1 MHGNLVEKETGM
13 NYPHLHTPLTI
24 GPLQLANRLVMPPL
38 VIFKAAE
45 DGGVTP
51 LNREHYAE
59 SGGAG
64 YVVVEATA
72 VSPEGRLA
80 QKQLGISEDRH
91 VDGLADLARII
102 REGGGRPGI
111 QLHHAG
117 ARTAMKNTFG
127 LPLVAPSAVP
137 TPEGEMPLELDEEG
151 IRRIVGTFA
160 AAARRA
166 RQAGFE
172 ALEVHAAHGYLVNQ
186 FLSPLAN
193 KRTDMWG
200 GSLENRARFL
210 RAVLT
215 AVRKEAGSGLLTY
228 CRMAGADG
236 GEGGLTTTEGL
247 QVARWLKEDGV
258 PLLHLSHGVGA
269 LTKLAPDGSRWSD
282 RMHLA
287 IAVKKEVGIP
297 VIGVGDIL
305 DPSMAEALIAEDL
318 VDLVAVG
325 RGILADPGWAR
336 KALAGRAEEIVPC
349 RHCPRCNWFKNSERC
364 PARLERK
371 RGTAGAAG

>member
-13 NYPHLHTPLTI
+13 NCPHLHTPFTI
-24 GPLQLANRLVMPPL
+24 GPLQLANRLVMPPM
-38 VIFKAAE
+38 VIFKATE
-45 DGGVTP
+45 DGEVTP

-80 QKQLGISEDRH
+80 QKQLGIFEDRH

-102 REGGGRPGI
+102 RKGGGRPGI
-111 QLHHAG
+111 QIHHAG
-117 ARTAMKNTFG
+117 ARTTTKNTFG
-127 LPLVAPSAVP
+127 LSLVAPSAVL
-137 TPEGEMPLELDEEG
+137 TPEGEMPLKLDEEG
-151 IRRIVGTFA
+151 IRRIVGCFA

-172 ALEVHAAHGYLVNQ
+172 ALEVHAAHGYLLSQ

-215 AVRKEAGSGLLTY
+215 AVRKETGSGLVAY
-228 CRMAGADG
+228 CRLAGAEAA
-236 GEGGLTTTEGL
+236 EGGLTAAEGL

-258 PLLHLSHGVGA
+258 PLLHLSHGVGG
-269 LTKLAPDGSRWSD
+269 LPNLAPEGSRWSD

-297 VIGVGDIL
+297 VIGVGNIL
-305 DPSMAEALIAEDL
+305 DPAMAEALIAEDL

-325 RGILADPGWAR
+325 RSILADPGWAR

-349 RHCPRCNWFKNSERC
+349 RRCPRCHWFEDSERC
-364 PARLERK
+364 PAR
-371 RGTAGAAG
+371 ASP